1 MRIKW
6 FSLVRITGMVM
17 VLLYHFWPSI
27 FRGGFV
33 GVDLFLTFSGFLTT
47 ALFLEEFSSQQH
59 IDLFGFYRR
68 RLYRIFPPLTL
79 MLLVVLPFTLLIRSD
94 FRAGLASQMAAVL
107 GFVTNYF
114 EIATGGSYENQFVP
128 HLFVH
133 TWTLAMEVQLY
144 LVWGLVIWGLSRIAT
159 NKEQL
164 RGLIFAVASIGFL
177 VTFVRLIW
185 GSIATINLSWVYYA
199 TGKHGFTFFLGA
211 ILACFMGMY
220 KPTVLVKHLF
230 QKLTLTKTLGLF
242 AGASLVLVAL
252 TFLLTFE
259 SVWTYWVG
267 FLLTSV
273 ATLAMI
279 FSARQLHDLTIAS
292 KEPVFLTYLAN
303 ISYGI
308 YLFHWP
314 FLIIFSEM
322 GSRAIAVGLSLLF
335 SFVFSSLSFYL
346 LEPLIMG
353 KEITL
358 FGVNLTFKQP
368 KKVLGVMAAPLVL
381 LAFLLALMSP
391 RIGAL
396 EKDLMVQGLEQA
408 DTKMGQLRIQV
419 DGQKASDY
427 GVVEGVMVIGD
438 SVALR
443 ASDGITKAIPDALV
457 DGEVSRTLEGAYDVM
472 MATAKNKALPQTLV
486 IAAGTNTVQ
495 DYQEQLDRIV
505 KDMPQG
511 HHLIL
516 VTPYDGRVAGNPGAI
531 ANLTRDYELSL
542 AEKYDWITVA
552 DWYKVAS
559 NNPKIWHYTD
569 YVHFGSDSDSIA
581 DGQALYAKMLTK
593 AIAKA
598 QEGSVKKHH

>member
-47 ALFLEEFSSQQH
+47 ALFLEEFSNHQR
-59 IDLFGFYRR
+59 IDLIGFYRR
-68 RLYRIFPPLTL
+68 RLYRIFPPVFL
-79 MLLVVLPFTLLIRSD
+79 MILVVLPFTLLIRSD

-144 LVWGLVIWGLSRIAT
+144 LIWGLVIWGLSKLSA

-164 RGLIFAVASIGFL
+164 RGFIFVVASLGFL
-177 VTFVRLIW
+177 LTFVRLILA
-185 GSIATINLSWVYYA
+185 SISTINLSWVYYA

-220 KPTVLVKHLF
+220 KPTVLVKQLF
-230 QKLTLTKTLGLF
+230 QKLDLTKTLALF
-242 AGASLVLVAL
+242 AGSSLVLVAL
-252 TFLLTFE
+252 TFFLQFE

-267 FLLTSV
+267 FLLASL
-273 ATLAMI
+273 ATLVMI
-279 FSARQLHDLTIAS
+279 LSARQLHELTFS
-292 KEPVFLTYLAN
+292 STEPAFLTYLAN

-322 GSRAIAVGLSLLF
+322 GSRSLAVGLSLLF
-335 SFVFSSLSFYL
+335 SFVFASLSFYL

-358 FGVNLTFKQP
+358 FGVDLTFKNP
-368 KKVLGVMAAPLVL
+368 KKTLAIMATPLVL
-381 LAFLLALMSP
+381 LALILVLVSP

-396 EKDLMVQGLEQA
+396 EKDLMIQGLEQA
-408 DTKMGQLRIQV
+408 DSKMVQLRAQV

-443 ASDGITKAIPDALV
+443 ASDGITKAMPDALV
-457 DGEVSRTLEGAYDVM
+457 DGEVSRTLEGAYDM
-472 MATAKNKALPQTLV
+472 MMETAKNKALPQTV
-486 IAAGTNTVQ
+486 IISAGTNTVQ
-495 DYQEQLDRIV
+495 DYQDQLDRIV
-505 KDMPQG
+505 KDIPQG
-511 HHLIL
+511 HYLIL

-531 ANLTRDYELSL
+531 ANLTRDYELTL

-581 DGQALYAKMLTK
+581 DGQALYAEMLSK

-598 QEGSVKKHH
+598 KEGPVKKHK